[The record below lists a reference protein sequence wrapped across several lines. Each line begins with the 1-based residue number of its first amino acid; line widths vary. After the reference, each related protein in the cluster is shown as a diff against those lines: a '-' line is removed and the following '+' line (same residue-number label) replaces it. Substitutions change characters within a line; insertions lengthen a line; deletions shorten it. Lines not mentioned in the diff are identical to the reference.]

1 MEKMHIQL
9 LNDAFEIFWCNELTR
24 EEKKKDVRFTFVIQ
38 TERINDAIGRIF
50 MTDQEYEC
58 INIEVVWL
66 FCMRKNMTS

>member
-1 MEKMHIQL
+1 MYVL
-9 LNDAFEIFWCNELTR
+9 
-24 EEKKKDVRFTFVIQ
+24 TFVIQ